1 MRFETFVALRYLR
14 GKRKNRFI
22 SLITIISIA
31 GVSVGVMALIIVLGI
46 MTGFNNALRETIIG
60 NRAHFTIVDP
70 LGQPIRDYES
80 LIEDVEGIRPD
91 IIASSPIIQVEA
103 YAEPKTSRRLAQI
116 DAPMFIF
123 GVDPELEAKVTDL
136 DVNLTR
142 AGGRTSGAGELP
154 TEFKQIVLG
163 YGLADKLGLSIGGK
177 LMVHTFTDK
186 PKTGPMGMKHT
197 NQTLL
202 TVSGI
207 SEARMSE
214 FDTLYGW
221 VNLETAKV
229 LSGLDGVQG
238 IHCKIDDPFA
248 ASEFKED
255 IQRELGV
262 SVVTWYE
269 NQLAFFEALRQEKIA
284 MFIILVFIVLVAAFN
299 ITSTLI
305 MMVMEKQRDIGIL
318 RTIGT
323 SGGTVLRLFMIE
335 GLIIGL
341 TGTFVGVVAGSLLA
355 YNINPVAEFIGSLFG
370 VDVFNSQI
378 YYFDRIPMD
387 VVPLDI
393 AWITLSA
400 VLLSFLSTL
409 YPAWSASRLDPVDAL
424 RYE

>member
-31 GVSVGVMALIIVLGI
+31 GVSVGVMALIIVLGV

-80 LIEDVEGIRPD
+80 LIEDVEGICPD
-91 IIASSPIIQVEA
+91 IIASSPIIQVDA
-103 YAEPKTSRRLAQI
+103 YAVSKTSRRLAQI
-116 DAPMFIF
+116 RAPMIIF

-136 DVNLTR
+136 DTNLTR
-142 AGGRTSGAGELP
+142 AGGRTSGAGALP
-154 TEFKQIVLG
+154 TGFNQIVLG

-177 LMVHTFTDK
+177 LMVYAFTGK
-186 PKTGPMGMKHT
+186 PKMGPMGMKHY

-238 IHCKIDDPFA
+238 IHCKIEDPFA

-262 SVVTWYE
+262 SVITWYE

-323 SGGTVLRLFMIE
+323 SGGTILRLFMIE

-400 VLLSFLSTL
+400 VILSFLSTL